1 METNLLEIFQTGK
14 KQMENFVLE
23 MEIYMKDHSIMI
35 KKKEKDYFCLKM
47 EKNMKVILKMI

>member
-14 KQMENFVLE
+14 KQMENFVLG